1 MIKVMTVH
9 YQTLPTLT
17 ATKNVPLIWKAKP
30 AILTSYIK
38 LDSNLKNILDD
49 NDSEFEES
57 AEELVD
63 GINIL
68 IICKKLIVKF
78 NRSGFIILII
88 SESSFSF
95 APSTHEK

>member
-38 LDSNLKNILDD
+38 MDSNLENILDD

-68 IICKKLIVKF
+68 IISRKHVLIVF
-78 NRSGFIILII
+78 LIQSHRLI
-88 SESSFSF
+88 FSAF
-95 APSTHEK
+95 SDKLLPF